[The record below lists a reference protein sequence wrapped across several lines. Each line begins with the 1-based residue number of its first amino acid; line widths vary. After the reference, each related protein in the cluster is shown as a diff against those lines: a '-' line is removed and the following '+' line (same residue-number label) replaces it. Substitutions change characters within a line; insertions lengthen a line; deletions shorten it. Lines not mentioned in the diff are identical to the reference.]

1 MDSLY
6 QEMLEMRD
14 HLLTRIEMLEDEVE
28 YLTNENMQYSKQLY
42 QIESHI
48 NSLFSKV
55 SQFNTNERR
64 LEYQES
70 SEETYKTSK
79 ETP

>member
-1 MDSLY
+1 MDNIY

-42 QIESHI
+42 QIESDI

>member
-1 MDSLY
+1 
-6 QEMLEMRD
+6 
-14 HLLTRIEMLEDEVE
+14 MLEDEVE

-42 QIESHI
+42 QIESDI
-48 NSLFSKV
+48 NSLFAKV

>member
-1 MDSLY
+1 
-6 QEMLEMRD
+6 
-14 HLLTRIEMLEDEVE
+14 MLEDEVE

-42 QIESHI
+42 QIESDI

-70 SEETYKTSK
+70 SEEINTES
-79 ETP
+79 

>member
-1 MDSLY
+1 MDNIY

-42 QIESHI
+42 QIESDI
-48 NSLFSKV
+48 NSLFAKV